1 MTTGSPDPFWFAAV
15 ESYVCELS
23 REGSRSEHGV
33 LDAVN
38 LACEANAVEM
48 SRAFGSRSV
57 HNARRPMK
65 VPGGKAAVKQ
75 RAGEIEELASTARD
89 ESQK

>member
-1 MTTGSPDPFWFAAV
+1 M
-15 ESYVCELS
+15 
-23 REGSRSEHGV
+23 

-48 SRAFGSRSV
+48 SRAFGSGSV
-57 HNARRPMK
+57 HNVWRPMK
-65 VPGGKAAVKQ
+65 VLGGKAAVKQ